1 MPRVGDDL
9 DPAQLESFPDLIQR
23 HLRPSGFN
31 VDEHTKKRV
40 ASIPQCGM
48 PHYLST
54 KFISGARTLV
64 SSTATTFTTSLDI

>member
-1 MPRVGDDL
+1 MTSILP
-9 DPAQLESFPDLIQR
+9 QLESFPDHPISR
-23 HLRPSGFN
+23 